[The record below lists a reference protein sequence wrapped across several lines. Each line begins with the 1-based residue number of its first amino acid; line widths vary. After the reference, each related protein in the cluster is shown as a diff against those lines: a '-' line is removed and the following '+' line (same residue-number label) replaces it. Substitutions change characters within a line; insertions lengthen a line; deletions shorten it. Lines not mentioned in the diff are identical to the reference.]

1 VEEFRFA
8 PPATAAGT
16 VALLA
21 LEIAFSPVPE
31 RAPIGVDAASEGG
44 VPRRVG
50 VSLPRCP
57 EAVAVVAA
65 ERFVALPGLLELMPF
80 RLERLENP
88 VPLDVTVLRG
98 DAALE
103 LWMALDLQGA
113 LCEDPT
119 AAPAPDGMVD
129 LGVSCPRDVGEI
141 EPRWKV
147 EPVEGEVDVVP
158 TEGDRKL
165 PVVPRVVGPTLP
177 RGTAPRLVDAPP
189 PSGTALR

>member
-1 VEEFRFA
+1 LGTVEEFRFA

-21 LEIAFSPVPE
+21 LEIAFSPVLE
-31 RAPIGVDAASEGG
+31 RAPSGVEEASDGG

-57 EAVAVVAA
+57 EAVVAA
-65 ERFVALPGLLELMPF
+65 VAERLVALPGLRELMPF
-80 RLERLENP
+80 RVDRPANP
-88 VPLDVTVLRG
+88 VPLGVTVLRG

-113 LCEDPT
+113 LCDVPR
-119 AAPAPDGMVD
+119 AAPAPDGMAEGD

-141 EPRWKV
+141 DPRWKV
-147 EPVEGEVDVVP
+147 EPVEGDVDVVP
-158 TEGDRKL
+158 TEGER
-165 PVVPRVVGPTLP
+165 
-177 RGTAPRLVDAPP
+177 
-189 PSGTALR
+189 